1 MDVALLKSIL
11 DRTPDGVAVIGKND
25 IIEYVNLSWCQLF
38 GCSED
43 VFVGHRIREIRMPAM
58 EILSALRMEAKEGR
72 GGPQR
77 AAPLEVTSDDGSSKM
92 LEVTAEYLGTGAA
105 KRMLVRLADTTTQEK
120 DKKAH
125 VETESRYRL
134 LVETMRDGLSID
146 NEGQIIVY
154 ANNAFAEMLGYA
166 PPEIVGRSWV
176 DLTRTK
182 DNAAATERMRNRRE
196 GKSERYEMEWVKRT
210 GEVVPTIVSAAPY
223 PDSDGRIIG
232 SFAVITEI
240 AEEKDAEETVQFYL
254 DLITH
259 DIANQ
264 LQAIMI
270 SAGLLE
276 QDVPKSYI
284 EDARHDI
291 LDAVERCNRLITKTK
306 RAGQIRGLSNTG
318 VDVSGVIA
326 EKTRVLERV
335 YGSKVQVEG
344 FDDPVWVKADSLL
357 GEMLWNILENA
368 ARHNPK
374 DDKQVWVSGTKAE
387 HFFELAVADNG
398 PGLSDDRKK
407 ILFDKSRRSGGVGLT
422 LVAQIVRK
430 YGGRIDVQDRVLGR
444 PSMGAKFVLQ
454 FQYSEPT

>member
-11 DRTPDGVAVIGKND
+11 DRTRDGVAVIGKND

-38 GCSED
+38 GRSED

-58 EILSALRMEAKEGR
+58 ETLVALRLEPREGR

-77 AAPLEVTSDDGSSKM
+77 TTPLEVTSDDGTSRM
-92 LEVTAEYLGTGAA
+92 LEVTTEYLGTGSA
-105 KRMLVRLADTTTQEK
+105 KRMVVRLADITVQ
-120 DKKAH
+120 KAFA
-125 VETESRYRL
+125 ETESRYRL
-134 LVETMRDGLSID
+134 LVETMKDGLAID
-146 NEGQIIVY
+146 NEDEITVY
-154 ANNAFAEMLGYA
+154 ANKAFADMLGYT
-166 PPEIVGRSWV
+166 PSEIIGRNWV
-176 DLTRTK
+176 DLTRNR
-182 DNAAATERMRNRRE
+182 DHAAARERLHNRRE
-196 GKSERYEMEWVKRT
+196 GKSEKYEMEWVKRT

-223 PDSDGRIIG
+223 LDSDGRFIG

-240 AEEKDAEETVQFYL
+240 AEQKDAEETVQFYL

-276 QDVPKSYI
+276 QDVPQSYV

-291 LDAVERCNRLITKTK
+291 LDAVERCDRLVTKTK
-306 RAGQIRGLSNTG
+306 RAGQIRGLPNTG
-318 VDVSGVIA
+318 VDVSGVVA

-335 YGSKVQVEG
+335 YRAKVNIEG
-344 FDDPVWVKADSLL
+344 FDDPVWIRADSLL

-387 HFFELAVADNG
+387 HFFELAVSDNG

-422 LVAQIVRK
+422 LVAQILRK
-430 YGGRIDVQDRVLGR
+430 YGGRIDVQDRVPGR
-444 PSMGAKFVLQ
+444 PSMGAKFLLQ